1 MTTWDD
7 DKPALSIGIIAQF
20 LQVHPETLRI
30 WERNGLIQPA
40 RKNKQRLYS
49 NNDLKRLKFIHHLI
63 NEKGLNI
70 AGVQQV
76 LAMYSCWK
84 NRSCQDS
91 QIMNKDES
99 MNKSKP
105 CWKKEG
111 YFCTVIQDQADLCSN
126 CKFYQE
132 GCRNTD

>member
-1 MTTWDD
+1 MSTWDD
-7 DKPALSIGIIAQF
+7 DQPALNIGIIAQF

-30 WERNGLIQPA
+30 WERNGLILPA

-49 NNDLKRLKFIHHLI
+49 NNDLKRLRFIHHLI

-84 NRSCQDS
+84 NKSCQDS
-91 QIMNKDES
+91 QILNKYES
-99 MNKSKP
+99 INKSKA

-111 YFCTVIQDQADLCSN
+111 VFLHSDS
-126 CKFYQE
+126 
-132 GCRNTD
+132 RSS